1 LIHELSWNEIMEENI
16 SSSALS
22 VIQQATFKGT
32 LIRFLTRSRLGLV
45 RLAES
50 RIALVG
56 MVIFLIVVLM
66 AITAPWLATHDPII
80 GDFLKL
86 NAPSSAENWLGTD
99 SLGRDIWSRI
109 VFGAR
114 NAMLVALITIPA
126 QMMLGII
133 IGGLPGYYGGRLDNL
148 VMRVNDAWLAFP
160 GLILFLALIAVLGTG
175 LWQVIL
181 ALTIGWTP
189 SLVRMVRGLVL
200 AEREQDYVKSA
211 KLIGEHDL
219 RIIFRQIIPN
229 VSSPLI
235 VLATIRTGGTILAFA
250 GLTYLGLGPPP
261 PAPSWGLMLNE
272 AQDLMETAPLVAVWP
287 GLAIFITVLA
297 VNLMGDGL
305 RDIFDPRLAEK

>member
-1 LIHELSWNEIMEENI
+1 MG
-16 SSSALS
+16 
-22 VIQQATFKGT
+22 V
-32 LIRFLTRSRLGLV
+32 V

-50 RIALVG
+50 RMALVG

-66 AITAPWLATHDPII
+66 AITAPWLATHDPIM

-86 NAPSSAENWLGTD
+86 NAPPDAENWLGTD
-99 SLGRDIWSRI
+99 NLGRDIWSRI
-109 VFGAR
+109 VFGAQ

-126 QMMLGII
+126 QMVLGII
-133 IGGLPGYYGGRLDNL
+133 FGGLPGYYGGKLDNL

-160 GLILFLALIAVLGTG
+160 GLILFLALIAVFGTG

-211 KLIGEHDL
+211 KLIGEHDF
-219 RIIFRQIIPN
+219 RIVFRQIIPN

-261 PAPSWGLMLNE
+261 PEPSWGLMLNE
-272 AQDLMETAPLVAVWP
+272 AQDLLETAPLVAIWP
-287 GLAIFITVLA
+287 GLAISITVLA

-305 RDIFDPRLAEK
+305 RDILDPRLAEK

>member
-1 LIHELSWNEIMEENI
+1 MVSATSSIKEEA
-16 SSSALS
+16 S
-22 VIQQATFKGT
+22 FKG
-32 LIRFLTRSRLGLV
+32 GLV
-45 RLAES
+45 RFLGRFRSGLFRLSES

-56 MVIFLIVVLM
+56 LVIFTIVVLT

-80 GDFLKL
+80 GDFLDL
-86 NAPSSAENWLGTD
+86 NASPSAKNWLGTD

-126 QMMLGII
+126 QMVLGII
-133 IGGLPGYYGGRLDNL
+133 LGGLPGYYGGKLDNL
-148 VMRVNDAWLAFP
+148 VMRFNDAAMSFP
-160 GLILFLALIAVLGTG
+160 GLILFLALIAVFGAG

-189 SLVRMVRGLVL
+189 SLIRMIRGLVL
-200 AEREQDYVKSA
+200 AERERDYVKSA
-211 KLIGEHDL
+211 KLIGEHDF

-272 AQDLMETAPLVAVWP
+272 AQDLMETAPLVAIWP

-305 RDIFDPRLAEK
+305 RDILDPRLTEK

>member
-1 LIHELSWNEIMEENI
+1 MEETTLP
-16 SSSALS
+16 SSES
-22 VIQQATFKGT
+22 VIQQASFKRA
-32 LIRFLTRSRLGLV
+32 LVRFLTRSRMGVV

-50 RIALVG
+50 RMALVG

-66 AITAPWLATHDPII
+66 AITAPWLATHDPIM

-86 NAPSSAENWLGTD
+86 NAPPDAENWLGTD
-99 SLGRDIWSRI
+99 NLGRDIWSRI
-109 VFGAR
+109 VFGAQ

-126 QMMLGII
+126 QMVLGII
-133 IGGLPGYYGGRLDNL
+133 FGGLPGYYGGKLDNL

-160 GLILFLALIAVLGTG
+160 GLILFLALIAVFGTG

-211 KLIGEHDL
+211 KLIGEHDF
-219 RIIFRQIIPN
+219 RIVFRQIIPN

-261 PAPSWGLMLNE
+261 PEPSWGLMLNE
-272 AQDLMETAPLVAVWP
+272 AQDLLETAPLVAIWP
-287 GLAIFITVLA
+287 GLAISITVLA

-305 RDIFDPRLAEK
+305 RDILDPRLAEK

>member
-1 LIHELSWNEIMEENI
+1 MEENI

-189 SLVRMVRGLVL
+189 SLVRMIRGLVL

-211 KLIGEHDL
+211 KLIGEHDF

-261 PAPSWGLMLNE
+261 PEPSWGLMLNE
-272 AQDLMETAPLVAVWP
+272 AQGLMETAPLVAVWP

>member
-1 LIHELSWNEIMEENI
+1 MEETTRA
-16 SSSALS
+16 SSES
-22 VIQQATFKGT
+22 VIQQASFKGA
-32 LIRFLTRSRLGLV
+32 LV
-45 RLAES
+45 RYLSRFRMGMVRLVES

-56 MVIFLIVVLM
+56 MVIFILFVLM
-66 AITAPWLATHDPII
+66 AITAPWIATHDPIV

-86 NAPSSAENWLGTD
+86 NAPPSAENWLGTD

-109 VFGAR
+109 VYGAQ

-126 QMMLGII
+126 QMVLGII
-133 IGGLPGYYGGRLDNL
+133 FGGLPGYYGGRLDNL
-148 VMRVNDAWLAFP
+148 VMRLNDAWLAFP
-160 GLILFLALIAVLGTG
+160 GLILFLALIAVFGTG

-189 SLVRMVRGLVL
+189 SLVRMIRGLVL

-211 KLIGEHDL
+211 KLIGEHDF

-305 RDIFDPRLAEK
+305 RDVLDPRLAEK

>member
-1 LIHELSWNEIMEENI
+1 MEETTLP
-16 SSSALS
+16 SSES
-22 VIQQATFKGT
+22 VIQQASFKRA
-32 LIRFLTRSRLGLV
+32 LVRFLTRSRMGLV

-56 MVIFLIVVLM
+56 LVIFLLVVLM
-66 AITAPWLATHDPII
+66 AILAPWIATHDPII

-86 NAPSSAENWLGTD
+86 NAPPDTENWLGTD

-126 QMMLGII
+126 QMVLGII
-133 IGGLPGYYGGRLDNL
+133 IGGLPGYFGGKLDNL

-189 SLVRMVRGLVL
+189 SLVRMIRGLVL

-211 KLIGEHDL
+211 KLIGEHDF

>member
-1 LIHELSWNEIMEENI
+1 MVSAT
-16 SSSALS
+16 SSIRDEAS
-22 VIQQATFKGT
+22 FKG
-32 LIRFLTRSRLGLV
+32 GLV
-45 RLAES
+45 RFLGRFRSGLFRLSES

-56 MVIFLIVVLM
+56 LVIFTIVVLT

-80 GDFLKL
+80 GDFLDL
-86 NAPSSAENWLGTD
+86 NAPPSAKNWLGTD

-126 QMMLGII
+126 QMVLGII
-133 IGGLPGYYGGRLDNL
+133 LGGLPGYYGGKLDNL
-148 VMRVNDAWLAFP
+148 VMRFNDAAMSFP
-160 GLILFLALIAVLGTG
+160 GLILFLALIAVFGAG

-189 SLVRMVRGLVL
+189 SLIRMIRGLVL
-200 AEREQDYVKSA
+200 AERERDYVKSA
-211 KLIGEHDL
+211 KLIGEHDF

-272 AQDLMETAPLVAVWP
+272 AQDLMETAPLVAIWP

-305 RDIFDPRLAEK
+305 RDILDPRLTEK

>member
-1 LIHELSWNEIMEENI
+1 MEENI

-133 IGGLPGYYGGRLDNL
+133 IGGLPGYYGGKLDNL

>member
-1 LIHELSWNEIMEENI
+1 MVSAT
-16 SSSALS
+16 SSIRDEAS
-22 VIQQATFKGT
+22 FKG
-32 LIRFLTRSRLGLV
+32 GLV
-45 RLAES
+45 RFLGRFRSGLFRLSES

-56 MVIFLIVVLM
+56 LVIFTIVVLT

-80 GDFLKL
+80 GDFLDL
-86 NAPSSAENWLGTD
+86 NASPSAKNWLGTD

-126 QMMLGII
+126 QMVLGII
-133 IGGLPGYYGGRLDNL
+133 LGGLPGYYGGKLDNL
-148 VMRVNDAWLAFP
+148 VMRFNDAAMSFP
-160 GLILFLALIAVLGTG
+160 GLILFLALIAVFGAG

-189 SLVRMVRGLVL
+189 SLIRMIRGLVL

-211 KLIGEHDL
+211 KLIGEHDF

-272 AQDLMETAPLVAVWP
+272 AQDLMETAPLVAIWP

-305 RDIFDPRLAEK
+305 RDILDPRLTEK